1 MMEVGQRGAYNGT
14 HVRQGNLTSGVKSRL
29 SDSSSV
35 YLEQRYQNGAST
47 GLTRT
52 TGINLVPKERWSFG
66 GSTEIG
72 TLRDSLTG
80 ATTNRKAAGIRL
92 G

>member
-1 MMEVGQRGAYNGT
+1 
-14 HVRQGNLTSGVKSRL
+14 VKRRL
-29 SDSSSV
+29 SDSSSI
-35 YLEQRYQNGAST
+35 YAEQRYQSGGST
-47 GLTRT
+47 GLART
-52 TGINLVPKERWSFG
+52 TGINLVSKGRWNFA

-80 ATTNRKAAGIRL
+80 TATNRKAAGIRL